1 MNQKKPITVV
11 FATEDFE
18 RISQE
23 ARRLGL
29 ARAAFIRLQTLKA
42 IGTGSNEV

>member
-29 ARAAFIRLQTLKA
+29 ARAAFIRLQVLKA
-42 IGTGSNEV
+42 ISTGG

>member
-1 MNQKKPITVV
+1 MNQKRPITVV

-29 ARAAFIRLQTLKA
+29 ARAAFIRLQVLKA
-42 IGTGSNEV
+42 ISTGG